1 MGAPSC
7 TRRGGLERMR
17 PAILTIAVCIAAI
30 FVVEAKVEESSF
42 EELSAQF
49 DADTAS
55 AKADAKSVAQELHQ
69 DSAAVE
75 ALDEKE
81 LDTPASRN
89 PKTKRM
95 AKPKVEAKPED
106 DDLFTVPAHD
116 ADLVGGGD
124 MQNKWAQRTAS
135 ISPDG
140 AITVPLHRAPPD
152 VVQTLIASEVDAKGV
167 YQERL
172 VNGFNTYYGH
182 VAIGNP
188 RKPFKVVFDTG
199 SNVLWVPDIGCTG
212 RGCRKSKHRFSV
224 TDSKTAVLVA
234 GKHPWD
240 VRQTHI
246 SYGTGG
252 ITGVEAMDTVAFG
265 QIGVPKVGF
274 LLATH
279 SSSDIFASVPFDGI
293 LGMSRHN
300 KRIKMHWGSLAAT
313 AKGKNPVKKKKVVHY
328 ASEHAKMLAKFEA
341 LSAPKKKKVPFKAP
355 PGKVE
360 TVNFNFLLQAQKQSA
375 VKHAV
380 SSFFLAEGGGA
391 VVLGGTDP
399 RFHIGKVRYHP
410 AVRRVSGNWV
420 LQLDSINVNGVEVCK
435 TKCLGLID
443 SGTTAMVIPS
453 IPAMKISQQGCR
465 GGAKFRFGKHSYKLR
480 ADQWCG
486 RFIPKGDRVHG
497 QLSGLT
503 DDPSLAKHTWVILGE
518 AFLKGFY
525 SVFDQSNP
533 KAPRV
538 GLAPV
543 CKQSSV
549 TCSGKEKL
557 CPSDAELRDKCPILC
572 KVCGLEHDK
581 LDATQFEA

>member
-1 MGAPSC
+1 M
-7 TRRGGLERMR
+7 RGMKT
-17 PAILTIAVCIAAI
+17 AVLTAAVCIVAVC
-30 FVVEAKVEESSF
+30 VVEARVEEFSF
-42 EELSAQF
+42 EELSTQF
-49 DADTAS
+49 DADA
-55 AKADAKSVAQELHQ
+55 AAAKSRTKSVVQELHQ
-69 DSAAVE
+69 DTAAVE
-75 ALDEKE
+75 ALDAKE
-81 LDTPASRN
+81 
-89 PKTKRM
+89 
-95 AKPKVEAKPED
+95 EAIRSKQHVTKPE
-106 DDLFTVPAHD
+106 DDLFTVPARD
-116 ADLVGGGD
+116 ADLVDGG
-124 MQNKWAQRTAS
+124 MKSKWAQRTAS

-182 VAIGNP
+182 IAIGNP
-188 RKPFKVVFDTG
+188 RKLFKVVFDTG
-199 SNVLWVPDIGCTG
+199 SNVLWVPDIACTG
-212 RGCRKSKHRFSV
+212 RGCRKSKHRFSI
-224 TDSKTAVLVA
+224 TDSKTAVLAA

-240 VRQTHI
+240 VRQTRI

-279 SSSDIFASVPFDGI
+279 SSSDIFATVPFDGI

-313 AKGKNPVKKKKVVHY
+313 AKGKAPVKKQPKHY
-328 ASEHAKMLAKFEA
+328 ASRHAKMMAKFEA
-341 LSAPKKKKVPFKAP
+341 LQGKKKKKVPFQAP

-360 TVNFNFLLQAQKQSA
+360 TVNFNFLLQAQKQRA

-391 VVLGGTDP
+391 VVLGGTDS

-420 LQLDSINVNGVEVCK
+420 LELDSISVGGVEICK

-443 SGTTAMVIPS
+443 SGTTAMVVPS
-453 IPAMKISQQGCR
+453 VPAMQISQQGCR
-465 GGAKFRFGKHSYKLR
+465 ADASFRLGHDSYKLR

-486 RFIPKGDRVHG
+486 RFIPKGDRIHG

-503 DDPSLAKHTWVILGE
+503 DDPNLAKHTWIILGE

-533 KAPRV
+533 EAPRV

-543 CKQSSV
+543 CKQSSA
-549 TCSGKEKL
+549 TCIGKEAL
-557 CPSDAELRDKCPILC
+557 CHSDAELRDRCPILC
-572 KVCGLEHDK
+572 KVCGLERNK